1 MLGRYKGKREAPRG
15 ENVPGEREL
24 DPFTP
29 GAGEKGDPFDQN
41 VTREPAAG
49 VGDPFAEGPAST
61 ESAAPEGEDPFE
73 AETVP
78 AEELGDP
85 FAEETGGEGRKLDAF
100 RAGCGRFF
108 RSRKGKVITTVV
120 CCLLAFVVG
129 GTIALRGW
137 IKPPE
142 IPTAPVE
149 PEETVPE
156 QPEEPAEP
164 TDDELYPDDGYT
176 GDMPTVSGERKE
188 GVYTFLLVGTDM
200 GDGNTDTIMVAT
212 YDTKNQNVSIMSIP
226 RDTMINASWD
236 IKKINSVYSR
246 YSDGIGALKTQ
257 ISRLVGFTPDF
268 YVKVELSMFVELV
281 DLVGGV
287 EFYVPQDMNYDDDW
301 QDLHIHLEEGL
312 QVLDGESAMELVRFR
327 RYAEGDIKRVQVQ
340 QDFMKALIQECLS
353 LEHWGK
359 IKAYIDLAMENV
371 ETDLDFG
378 SIVWFAAQ
386 ALGLNG
392 GGALDMDNVYTCT
405 IPANYYASAWSRAT
419 SQEQSYV
426 TIYPNQV
433 VELVNERFNPY
444 LQDVTTS
451 MLDAMSILSNGDIAS
466 STGSLRDTQHNAIM
480 AVRRGEAYYDDNGNI
495 VYGTPPTEPEVLQDE
510 LGNYYILDEN
520 GNIVY
525 TDESGTPIQPA
536 LPLEG
541 TGSEGTGDTT
551 GSADGTG
558 DTGNTDTGSEPTVPG
573 DGGGTGETGG
583 AEESAGGAGETDG
596 GSGADGAGVP
606 DSGTGDGSAQLP
618 EEPDTPAEPSAD
630 EEPPGWL

>member
-24 DPFTP
+24 DPFAP

-49 VGDPFAEGPAST
+49 VEDPFAEGPAST

-85 FAEETGGEGRKLDAF
+85 FAEETGGEGGKLDAF

-405 IPANYYASAWSRAT
+405 LPANYYASAWSRAT
-419 SQEQSYV
+419 GLKQSYV

-536 LPLEG
+536 LPSEG

-558 DTGNTDTGSEPTVPG
+558 GTGTTDTGSEPTVPG
-573 DGGGTGETGG
+573 DGGATGETGG

>member
-405 IPANYYASAWSRAT
+405 LPANYYASAWSRAT
-419 SQEQSYV
+419 GLKQSYV

-558 DTGNTDTGSEPTVPG
+558 GTGTTDTGSEPTVPG
-573 DGGGTGETGG
+573 DGGATGETGG

-630 EEPPGWL
+630 EEPPSWL

>member
-520 GNIVY
+520 GSIVY

-536 LPLEG
+536 LPPEG

-558 DTGNTDTGSEPTVPG
+558 GTGTTDTGSEPTVPG
-573 DGGGTGETGG
+573 DGGATGETGG

>member
-573 DGGGTGETGG
+573 DGGETGETGG

-596 GSGADGAGVP
+596 GSGTDGADVP

>member
-1 MLGRYKGKREAPRG
+1 MSRYRGKREAPR
-15 ENVPGEREL
+15 PERGFDPREADSL
-24 DPFTP
+24 GQDPFLS
-29 GAGEKGDPFDQN
+29 GEE
-41 VTREPAAG
+41 EPRTAAAPEEPLLP
-49 VGDPFAEGPAST
+49 VGDPFAEEEPAGRGGGRVK
-61 ESAAPEGEDPFE
+61 AA
-73 AETVP
+73 
-78 AEELGDP
+78 L
-85 FAEETGGEGRKLDAF
+85 
-100 RAGCGRFF
+100 GRFGAF
-108 RSRKGKVITTVV
+108 WLTRKGKVLAVVLTVLV
-120 CCLLAFVVG
+120 LLVAGVTFFMKS
-129 GTIALRGW
+129 W

-142 IPTAPVE
+142 LPV
-149 PEETVPE
+149 VPDAG
-156 QPEEPAEP
+156 QEEPQRPDAGEEAAEEDPGP
-164 TDDELYPDDGYT
+164 TDDELYPDDGYD
-176 GDMPTVSGERKE
+176 GDMPTVSGDRKE

-419 SQEQSYV
+419 GLKQSYV

-451 MLDAMSILSNGDIAS
+451 MLDAMSIISYGDITS
-466 STGSLRDTQHNAIM
+466 SSGSLRDTQHNAIM

-536 LPLEG
+536 LPPEG

-558 DTGNTDTGSEPTVPG
+558 GTGNTDTGSEPTVPG